1 MQENGRQRAAK
12 IDRSYHAAF
21 DRFLYRKRWMSLLG
35 LVVGVACSVWMFSS
49 NGAIH
54 QTTGE
59 LSQPHFAWNKTGC
72 ENCHL
77 PNVPIRK
84 DAFGGEDIRNISRN
98 NQKCNGTCHAVTD
111 HFASET
117 KKEVQET
124 ESCSTCHR
132 EHLGFDH
139 SLVEVP
145 DINCSRCHANMTAIS
160 KADGGKKA
168 QQVNNFSEPNG
179 HPPFAGLKLDPG
191 TILFS
196 HIQHLRPGQPKMA
209 LGRDAKRL
217 NMLPERFQPFYK
229 NKVNNDLN
237 QLVQLTCS
245 SCHSRDVE
253 LKGYESLELPESNPI
268 AAVQS
273 STHML
278 FKPIEFEKHCVA
290 CHELDGVPHGLKR
303 TQTKQVIESLLPV
316 KQLEQFRTQPATE
329 EQIEARE
336 TRLRAVLEYNSI
348 NMCKKCHQLEPD
360 SDSRSIVKPSNLK
373 TKWLGDASFTHG
385 AHLMV
390 NCKECHAE
398 AYRSSNELFD
408 STTNERSREEAR
420 QVMIAGIEKCRE
432 CHIQGAEK
440 RSKSFGKNKHVASA
454 DCIDC
459 HRYHVDPPKTPTSK
473 AASSLSEVQRYLAN
487 ETSP

>member
-1 MQENGRQRAAK
+1 MG
-12 IDRSYHAAF
+12 I
-21 DRFLYRKRWMSLLG
+21 LG
-35 LVVGVACSVWMFSS
+35 LVVGVACSAWMFSS

-59 LSQPHFAWNKTGC
+59 LSQPHFGWNKTGC

-77 PNVPIRK
+77 LNVPIRK
-84 DAFGGEDIRNISRN
+84 DAFGGDDIRNISRN

-145 DINCSRCHANMTAIS
+145 DSNCSRCHVNMNAIS
-160 KADGGKKA
+160 TADRGKKA

-179 HPPFAGLKLDPG
+179 HPPFIGLEQDPG

-196 HIQHLRPGQPKMA
+196 HIQHLRLGQPKMPKG
-209 LGRDAKRL
+209 LDAKRL

-229 NKVNNDLN
+229 NKDNHDLN
-237 QLVQLTCS
+237 QLIQLTCS

-278 FKPIEFEKHCVA
+278 FRPIEFEKHCVA

-303 TQTKQVIESLLPV
+303 TQTQQVIESLL
-316 KQLEQFRTQPATE
+316 QFRKQPATE

-336 TRLRAVLEYNSI
+336 KRLRAVLEYNSI

-390 NCKECHAE
+390 KCKDCHAE
-398 AYRSSNELFD
+398 AYQSSDELFD
-408 STTNERSREEAR
+408 SSINDRSMAESS
-420 QVMIAGIEKCRE
+420 QVMIAGIDKCRE
-432 CHIQGAEK
+432 CHIQNSAK
-440 RSKSFGKNKHVASA
+440 RSMSFGTNKQVASA

-459 HRYHVDPPKTPTSK
+459 HRYHVDPPKSITANITT
-473 AASSLSEVQRYLAN
+473 SLSEVQRFLAI
-487 ETSP
+487 EASP